1 MLLKEYKCSSSVS
14 AVTAV
19 VSMCGPVCSSFN
31 EGLDTGEVIF
41 ELLTV
46 EEITQSTGKR
56 ACVWV
61 HLCVLGVTC
70 VEKPARLGG
79 GLKGGLTVCWLSTP
93 HLASL
98 NRGGGQWRVEERGN
112 SGGGEGAS
120 GGEERA
126 GEGEERRDGSG
137 GEERVG
143 HRRGRGGRRRHGRR
157 RKLPSTG
164 VTVTRLAD
172 VLAECARSTTPCL

>member
-31 EGLDTGEVIF
+31 EGLDTRKVIF
-41 ELLTV
+41 KLLTV

-98 NRGGGQWRVEERGN
+98 NRGAGSGGLGREGTVEGEREQWRV
-112 SGGGEGAS
+112 
-120 GGEERA
+120 
-126 GEGEERRDGSG
+126 
-137 GEERVG
+137 
-143 HRRGRGGRRRHGRR
+143 RGRGRRWRGRGRESR
-157 RKLPSTG
+157 GREK
-164 VTVTRLAD
+164 RW
-172 VLAECARSTTPCL
+172 